1 MNIHPFSTTLM
12 KYKQIQSLAE
22 FYYRRKVGR
31 PCFIMRQNER
41 WTLVTLEM

>member
-1 MNIHPFSTTLM
+1 MTIHPICTSLM
-12 KYKQIQSLAE
+12 RYRHNQFLAE
-22 FYYRRKVGR
+22 AYYRRKVGR

>member
-1 MNIHPFSTTLM
+1 MNIHPFCTSLM
-12 KYKQIQSLAE
+12 KYKQFQSE

-41 WTLVTLEM
+41 WTIVTLEM